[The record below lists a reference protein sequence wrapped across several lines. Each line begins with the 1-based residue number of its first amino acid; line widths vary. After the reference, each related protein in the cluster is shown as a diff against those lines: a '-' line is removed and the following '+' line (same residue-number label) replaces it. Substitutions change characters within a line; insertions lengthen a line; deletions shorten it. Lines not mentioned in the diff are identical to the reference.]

1 MTNSESKSAAA
12 ASEKSPQ
19 AGLNFMDLMKSIQLR
34 SQQAL
39 EEGQKPEG
47 EIKSNQPEM
56 NPSEA
61 GLFDEIEEE
70 QKDDSEIEHEDSEEI
85 VSAADEEKE
94 FAEIYS
100 ILNSFSESI
109 QTKDTQF
116 SKTIKNP
123 EKSEKIKEEDSEL
136 DWESETEEEPPF
148 IVRMTAFLQSLEPK
162 KVISFDKDEE
172 IPAAQLQAT
181 RKAVKP
187 QAKEETPAKDSKQ
200 EQTDIISLAKSE
212 DKKNVKEVRTQ
223 RPTEKESLESGLR
236 NLEEVHKFS
245 KPANEEKSISPLR
258 EVGKENPALESENVK
273 ITRDKKS
280 ESLSQISKSSSIK
293 VPASEDSS
301 SKGDS
306 TGKDRQNSESSYRQG
321 NETTFSLL
329 KAGMGMMEK
338 EAASVSSSFDK
349 GRSTNS
355 SSLDKGVVR
364 ENFQRLVQSAKLH
377 IVENGKSEATLR
389 LNPQELGRVSLRISV
404 EDDRV
409 QGRIFVESEEVKRM
423 FTGDL
428 EQLKRDFKDQGLVL
442 ESLLVE
448 VEESGL
454 FSFFDGDSSGAR
466 DRETEGL
473 SLGSDRK
480 NKDSES
486 LSQLDSTEISQTAEK
501 NTERRLNVLV

>member
-1 MTNSESKSAAA
+1 M
-12 ASEKSPQ
+12 
-19 AGLNFMDLMKSIQLR
+19 
-34 SQQAL
+34 
-39 EEGQKPEG
+39 
-47 EIKSNQPEM
+47 
-56 NPSEA
+56 
-61 GLFDEIEEE
+61 
-70 QKDDSEIEHEDSEEI
+70 
-85 VSAADEEKE
+85 
-94 FAEIYS
+94 
-100 ILNSFSESI
+100 
-109 QTKDTQF
+109 
-116 SKTIKNP
+116 
-123 EKSEKIKEEDSEL
+123 
-136 DWESETEEEPPF
+136 
-148 IVRMTAFLQSLEPK
+148 
-162 KVISFDKDEE
+162 
-172 IPAAQLQAT
+172 
-181 RKAVKP
+181 
-187 QAKEETPAKDSKQ
+187 
-200 EQTDIISLAKSE
+200 
-212 DKKNVKEVRTQ
+212 
-223 RPTEKESLESGLR
+223 
-236 NLEEVHKFS
+236 
-245 KPANEEKSISPLR
+245 
-258 EVGKENPALESENVK
+258 
-273 ITRDKKS
+273 
-280 ESLSQISKSSSIK
+280 K

-338 EAASVSSSFDK
+338 EAAGVSASFDK
-349 GRSTNS
+349 ARSTNS
-355 SSLDKGVVR
+355 SSLDRGVVR

-428 EQLKRDFKDQGLVL
+428 EQLKKDFKDQGLVL

-473 SLGSDRK
+473 SLGSNQK
-480 NKDSES
+480 NRDSES